1 MNETITIEIPGEE
14 IQKEMQSAMQPYRK
28 QISET
33 PALLSLLYDID
44 LLPEQ
49 IRLPVNV
56 GRMIAVCAMFK
67 VLTPDQIHQLVDGSV
82 QQSVTQGE
90 PK

>member
-1 MNETITIEIPGEE
+1 MPDEPNEETR
-14 IQKEMQSAMQPYRK
+14 KEMDAALQPYRK
-28 QISET
+28 MISDT

-56 GRMIAVCAMFK
+56 GRMIAVCELFK
-67 VLTPDQIHQLVDGSV
+67 RVPPEAISEMMSETHGSA
-82 QQSVTQGE
+82 SE
-90 PK
+90 DR

>member
-28 QISET
+28 QINQT
-33 PALLSLLYDID
+33 PALMSLLYDID

-56 GRMIAVCAMFK
+56 GRMIAVCSMFK
-67 VLTPDQIHQLVDGSV
+67 VLTPQQIDQLINGGDGE
-82 QQSVTQGE
+82 QAMT
-90 PK
+90 KR